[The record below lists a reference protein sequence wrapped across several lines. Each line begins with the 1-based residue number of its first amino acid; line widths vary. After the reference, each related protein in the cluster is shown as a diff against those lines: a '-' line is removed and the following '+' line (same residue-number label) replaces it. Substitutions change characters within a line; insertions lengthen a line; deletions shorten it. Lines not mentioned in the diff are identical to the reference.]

1 MTENPPD
8 GTEEPTPIAAS
19 MATDDIREFFR
30 PEGEIGARLERLVSD
45 LEWLSVQVSE
55 RTFADDETER
65 LRLEAAE
72 MLITSALS
80 FLVLGLDQLLADD
93 ATPFGASTLAWLRAV
108 RRWSGSGAAL
118 SIDDVAAARD
128 VLSKLPTNTRD

>member
-1 MTENPPD
+1 MTDNPPD
-8 GTEEPTPIAAS
+8 GMEQPAPIAVS
-19 MATDDIREFFR
+19 MATDDTREVFR
-30 PEGEIGARLERLVSD
+30 PEGEIGARLERLIAD
-45 LEWLSVQVSE
+45 LEWLCVQVSE
-55 RTFADDETER
+55 RTFADDEVEQ

-93 ATPFGASTLAWLRAV
+93 ATPFGASALAWLRAI
-108 RRWSGSGAAL
+108 RRWTGSDAAL

-128 VLSKLPTNTRD
+128 ILSKLPTNTNA

>member
-1 MTENPPD
+1 MTDNPPD
-8 GTEEPTPIAAS
+8 GMEQPAPIAA
-19 MATDDIREFFR
+19 DDTREVFK

-45 LEWLSVQVSE
+45 LEWLGVQVSE
-55 RTFADDETER
+55 RTFADDEVEQ

-93 ATPFGASTLAWLRAV
+93 ATPFGATTLAWLRAV
-108 RRWSGSGAAL
+108 RRWTDSGAAL

-128 VLSKLPTNTRD
+128 FLSRLPTNTHD